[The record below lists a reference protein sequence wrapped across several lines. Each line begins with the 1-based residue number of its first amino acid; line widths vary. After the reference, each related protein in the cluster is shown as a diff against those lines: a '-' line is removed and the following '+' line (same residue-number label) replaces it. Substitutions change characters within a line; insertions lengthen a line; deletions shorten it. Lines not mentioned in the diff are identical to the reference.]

1 MRHAA
6 AEAFPAPG
14 PDWRGAG
21 SSSGA
26 AMADIPPKRQ
36 SPGIKT
42 SPERAARAGET
53 GSMGRRP
60 DGKKSREMERA
71 FRAVFDLAPQ
81 TVKISGRRNRRKS
94 TIMDR
99 YQGLLDFI
107 RRDRPGREPEP
118 VMISGDASFR
128 KYYRYDGRIY
138 VDAPPETEKNAE
150 FVRFSE
156 IYNRSGVRVPKVYSC
171 DLENGYLCVE
181 DFGDRMF
188 SACLDGLEMEGMYL
202 KAADVLQRLAGIGGA
217 FTPFDAEFVRREDKI
232 FTDWYLDAHMGRKL
246 SGSDEKVW
254 NRAVELFAASCAS
267 QPQVTMHRDFHCR
280 NIMVLDSGELG
291 LVDFQDTV
299 TGPLTYDLAS
309 LVRDCYITLPDELY
323 QKLVERSYDGFVRSG
338 ILKDASAAEFE
349 LALDLVATQRHL
361 KAIGIFCR
369 LLHRDGRN
377 GYLQYLPRVFG
388 YVRAACGK
396 HRQLEDLGI
405 LLEEKLL

>member
-1 MRHAA
+1 
-6 AEAFPAPG
+6 
-14 PDWRGAG
+14 
-21 SSSGA
+21 
-26 AMADIPPKRQ
+26 
-36 SPGIKT
+36 
-42 SPERAARAGET
+42 
-53 GSMGRRP
+53 
-60 DGKKSREMERA
+60 
-71 FRAVFDLAPQ
+71 
-81 TVKISGRRNRRKS
+81 
-94 TIMDR
+94 MDR
-99 YQGLLDFI
+99 YQGLLEFI
-107 RRDRPGREPEP
+107 CRNNPGREPEP

-156 IYNRSGVRVPKVYSC
+156 IYNRHGVRVPKVYSC
-171 DLENGYLCVE
+171 DLEHGYLCVE

-188 SACLDGLEMEGMYL
+188 SASLNDGDMEGLYRQ
-202 KAADVLQRLAGIGGA
+202 AAGVLRKLAGIRGD
-217 FTPFDAEFVRREDKI
+217 FIPFDARFVRREEQI

-246 SGSDEKVW
+246 SGSDEMIW
-254 NRAVELFAASCAS
+254 NRTVELFVSACAS

-309 LVRDCYITLPDELY
+309 LVRDCYITLPDWLY
-323 QKLVERSYDGFVRSG
+323 QKLVEESYDGFVRAG
-338 ILKDASAAEFE
+338 ILKGTSAAEFE

-369 LLHRDGRN
+369 LLHRDGRD

-396 HRQLEDLGI
+396 YRQLADFGI